1 MPGPLSYR
9 KFAKELKEAG
19 ATLDESGAPHI
30 VRVLYGDNQIG
41 TFSVSHSGRKKGNE
55 VKFPYVS
62 AMRKALIK
70 AQESENVS
78 NEDEKL
84 TNEQSGYT
92 SDGSHSI

>member
-30 VRVLYGDNQIG
+30 VRVSYEDNQIG

-62 AMRKALIK
+62 AMRKALSK
-70 AQESENVS
+70 AKE
-78 NEDEKL
+78 L
-84 TNEQSGYT
+84 EQSKANEEND
-92 SDGSHSI
+92 SE